1 MMTRT
6 ARGHTGRALRA
17 DHADMACYVLV
28 LCAALLRVGLPLL
41 QPAWN
46 MGAVLISAMLWSAGF
61 ALYALRY
68 APLLLRPRLDGR
80 PG

>member
-1 MMTRT
+1 V
-6 ARGHTGRALRA
+6 
-17 DHADMACYVLV
+17 ACYVLV
-28 LCAALLRVGLPLL
+28 LGAALLRVGLPLL

-46 MGAVLISAMLWSAGF
+46 LAAVLASAALWSAGF

-68 APLLLRPRLDGR
+68 APVLLRPRLDGR